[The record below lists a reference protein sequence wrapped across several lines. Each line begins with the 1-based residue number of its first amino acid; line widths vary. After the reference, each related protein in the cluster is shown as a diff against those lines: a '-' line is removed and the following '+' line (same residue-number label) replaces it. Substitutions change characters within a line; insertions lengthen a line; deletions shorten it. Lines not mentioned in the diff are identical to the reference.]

1 MRSGRASATPA
12 PTRSGLRR
20 RPFLQ
25 IARNGAGGVAE
36 LAFLFVVLREAAE
49 QDDRFALRRPIP
61 KTDDRETPNC
71 LIRVRGHQRMQDGPN
86 RIDDARAV
94 LRQELD
100 GQERGA
106 ARRRALVV
114 EPTPKELELLTET
127 ELANCPIRDGPL
139 PIVAASGGR
148 LELVVPFLPQ
158 RGQLALGTRLRE
170 LVGLGGC
177 LDEGHAARHSSALSI
192 ESGAVAHRV
201 TLIPGDG
208 TGPELTEATRR
219 VLEATGVEFDWDVRE
234 AGADVMEKYGGNP
247 LPDEVLEA
255 IRETGVAL
263 KGPITTPVG
272 GGFRSVNVALRK
284 SLDLYGQV
292 RPCKTY
298 PGVRTRFDDVDL
310 IIVREN
316 TEDLYAGIEYEQGS
330 NEVRELIDWI
340 KAHGGNLAHDDAG
353 ISIKPISVTGTRR
366 IVQFAFDYA
375 RRNDRSKV
383 TAVHKANIMKFS
395 DGLFLRVAQEVAAEN
410 DDIEFNDRIVDNMCM
425 QLVQRPEEYDVL
437 VLPNLYGDVLS
448 DLCAGMIGGLGLA
461 PGGNFGE
468 SIAIFEPTHGSAPKY
483 AGQNKVNP
491 MAQMLSGMLML
502 RHLDEREAADNL
514 ERAIGDV
521 IREGKSVTYDM
532 KPTRSDPSAVGTSQV
547 ADAIIEKLGVRV

>member
-1 MRSGRASATPA
+1 M
-12 PTRSGLRR
+12 
-20 RPFLQ
+20 
-25 IARNGAGGVAE
+25 
-36 LAFLFVVLREAAE
+36 
-49 QDDRFALRRPIP
+49 
-61 KTDDRETPNC
+61 
-71 LIRVRGHQRMQDGPN
+71 
-86 RIDDARAV
+86 
-94 LRQELD
+94 
-100 GQERGA
+100 
-106 ARRRALVV
+106 
-114 EPTPKELELLTET
+114 
-127 ELANCPIRDGPL
+127 
-139 PIVAASGGR
+139 
-148 LELVVPFLPQ
+148 
-158 RGQLALGTRLRE
+158 
-170 LVGLGGC
+170 
-177 LDEGHAARHSSALSI
+177 
-192 ESGAVAHRV
+192 AHRV

-298 PGVRTRFDDVDL
+298 PGVRTRFDEVDL

-316 TEDLYAGIEYEQGS
+316 TEDLYAGIEYEEGS
-330 NEVRELIDWI
+330 AEARELIEWI
-340 KAHGGNLAHDDAG
+340 NAHGDRLAHDDAG

-366 IVQFAFDYA
+366 IVRFAFDYA
-375 RRNDRSKV
+375 RRNGRRKV

-410 DDIEFNDRIVDNMCM
+410 GDIEFDDRIVDNMCM

-502 RHLDEREAADNL
+502 RHLDEREAAASL
-514 ERAIGDV
+514 EHAIAEV
-521 IREGKSVTYDM
+521 IAEGKSVTYDM
-532 KPTRSDPSAVGTSQV
+532 KPTRSDPTAVGTSQV

>member
-1 MRSGRASATPA
+1 
-12 PTRSGLRR
+12 
-20 RPFLQ
+20 
-25 IARNGAGGVAE
+25 
-36 LAFLFVVLREAAE
+36 
-49 QDDRFALRRPIP
+49 
-61 KTDDRETPNC
+61 
-71 LIRVRGHQRMQDGPN
+71 
-86 RIDDARAV
+86 
-94 LRQELD
+94 
-100 GQERGA
+100 
-106 ARRRALVV
+106 
-114 EPTPKELELLTET
+114 
-127 ELANCPIRDGPL
+127 
-139 PIVAASGGR
+139 
-148 LELVVPFLPQ
+148 
-158 RGQLALGTRLRE
+158 
-170 LVGLGGC
+170 
-177 LDEGHAARHSSALSI
+177 
-192 ESGAVAHRV
+192 VAHRV

-263 KGPITTPVG
+263 KGPITTPIG

-316 TEDLYAGIEYEQGS
+316 TEDLYAGIEYEEGS
-330 NEVRELIDWI
+330 EDTQELIEWL
-340 KAHGGNLAHDDAG
+340 KAHGGHLANEDAG
-353 ISIKPISVTGTRR
+353 ISIKPISITGTRR

-375 RRNDRSKV
+375 RRNGRRKV

-502 RHLDEREAADNL
+502 RHLDERDAADNL
-514 ERAIGDV
+514 ERAIADV

-547 ADAIIEKLGVRV
+547 ADAIVEKLGVPV